1 MIIHVQLYIPE
12 RKKYGRCH
20 LSINANLHLLLMYT
34 WFVVHIHERCANL
47 HEGLCWLHEFYTCY
61 L

>member
-1 MIIHVQLYIPE
+1 MIKDSNWYDMIIHVQLYMPE

-34 WFVVHIHERCANL
+34 
-47 HEGLCWLHEFYTCY
+47 
-61 L
+61 